1 MKTAFK
7 VILIIIGIPIILVYA
22 AVKMLTGMAKSLK

>member
-7 VILIIIGIPIILVYA
+7 VLLIILGIPLILVCT

>member
-7 VILIIIGIPIILVYA
+7 VLLIILGIPIILVYA
-22 AVKMLTGMAKSLK
+22 AVKILTGMAKSLK

>member
-7 VILIIIGIPIILVYA
+7 VLLIILGIPFILVYA

>member
-7 VILIIIGIPIILVYA
+7 VLLLILGIPLILVYA
-22 AVKMLTGMAKSLK
+22 AVKMLIGMAKSLK